1 MQYTVYIVPVHKLR
15 ILTPHFF
22 AENEFLPSHQI
33 NQYLITASELL
44 EEDSA
49 LDLHETLVSSVATP
63 LERIKVIVT
72 QLEGGLLDLV
82 GTVKEKVRFFTQ

>member
-1 MQYTVYIVPVHKLR
+1 M
-15 ILTPHFF
+15 
-22 AENEFLPSHQI
+22 PSHQI